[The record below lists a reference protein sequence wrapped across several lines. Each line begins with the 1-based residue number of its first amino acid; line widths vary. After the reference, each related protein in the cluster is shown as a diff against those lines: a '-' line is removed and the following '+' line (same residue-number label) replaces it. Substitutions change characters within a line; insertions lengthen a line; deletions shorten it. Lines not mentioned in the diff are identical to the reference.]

1 MTPTL
6 TIYEQ
11 QLTTINE
18 YIETLNDRIRKIDQ
32 TEYTETTIKQREFL
46 AKIVTMMTAQ
56 RNIVNDIVIEYAK
69 ELERFAEVE
78 LEMNRVK
85 LCNNLLSKIKLK
97 LINIDRLDDIK

>member
-11 QLTTINE
+11 QFNATNE
-18 YIETLNDRIRKIDQ
+18 YINSLKQRIRKIDSV
-32 TEYTETTIKQREFL
+32 EYTDTSKKQRDFL
-46 AKIVTMMTAQ
+46 HTIVTMMEAQ
-56 RNIVNDIVIEYAK
+56 RNLVNDIVVEYAK

-97 LINIDRLDDIK
+97 LINIDRLDGE